1 MMSSCLLKQVIN
13 IGNNDKITYWN
24 LEYKADPPDAT
35 GFSEHICSPP
45 PPFENKE
52 WLNQLDN

>member
-45 PPFENKE
+45 PPIRK
-52 WLNQLDN
+52 QRMVKSVG